1 MLKVMLLNRLG
12 SSLELFDVE
21 TWVNSRLTVEL
32 GLLLAAGLLPN
43 IINQC
48 LSLF

>member
-32 GLLLAAGLLPN
+32 GLLLAGLLPN